1 MLLGEHS
8 VCLTNIESIY
18 QLTADK
24 KKRLFPDSAL
34 TGRVEGLQIV
44 CKNMRV
50 LTFNFD
56 QSPIDHGKNV
66 AQTLLHHAFP
76 EKHHLLFAYDY
87 RQEYH
92 SF

>member
-1 MLLGEHS
+1 MS
-8 VCLTNIESIY
+8 
-18 QLTADK
+18 
-24 KKRLFPDSAL
+24 PDFAI
-34 TGRVEGLQIV
+34 TGKIKGLQIV

-50 LTFNFD
+50 LTFSFD

-87 RQEYH
+87 R
-92 SF
+92 